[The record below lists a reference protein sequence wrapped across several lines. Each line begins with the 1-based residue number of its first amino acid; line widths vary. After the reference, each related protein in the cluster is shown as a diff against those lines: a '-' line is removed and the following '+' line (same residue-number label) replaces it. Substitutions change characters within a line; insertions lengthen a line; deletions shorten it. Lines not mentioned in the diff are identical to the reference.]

1 MAMRPTA
8 TLPEAVIDI
17 DSTTTL
23 ADGIRRTVIEQS
35 KRANVGHIGSALSIA
50 DILAALYGGVL
61 ELPAPHAR
69 RDPASHIPPDPAAHI
84 PRDPASHIPRDPAS
98 HIPRDPAAHIPR
110 DPAAHIPR
118 DPAAHSRRDRV
129 VLSKGHASLALYA
142 ALELT
147 GRLPAGTTGSYCTD
161 GTLLGVHPERD
172 LDGIDFC
179 TGSLGHGLPIAVGAA
194 LAARLE
200 ASSRRVFVVMS
211 DAELNEGSVWEAVM
225 FAAHHRLANLV
236 VILDLNGQQAMGYT
250 KDVLDLAAPAQR
262 WEAFGWE
269 VHELDGHDTSAIRTT
284 IQDLDFAAG
293 APHLIIAH
301 TTFGKGVSFMQSV
314 IDWHYLPMTD
324 EQYDQALSELRGVA
338 A

>member
-1 MAMRPTA
+1 MVPSAGGSDVERRRSLPNLTPTSARSMAACPGEA
-8 TLPEAVIDI
+8 TIDI
-17 DSTTTL
+17 ESATL
-23 ADGIRRTVIEQS
+23 ADGIRRTIIEQS
-35 KRANVGHIGSALSIA
+35 KLANVGHIGSALSIA

-61 ELPAPHAR
+61 ELPVAR
-69 RDPASHIPPDPAAHI
+69 PL
-84 PRDPASHIPRDPAS
+84 
-98 HIPRDPAAHIPR
+98 
-110 DPAAHIPR
+110 
-118 DPAAHSRRDRV
+118 RDRLI
-129 VLSKGHASLALYA
+129 LSKGHAALALYA

-147 GRLPAGTTGSYCTD
+147 GRLPSGTTGTYCTD

-172 LDGIDFC
+172 LDGVDFC

-200 ASSRRVFVVMS
+200 ASPRRVFVVMS

-250 KDVLDLAAPAQR
+250 KDVLDLDVPAQL

-269 VHELDGHDTSAIRTT
+269 VHELDGHDPSAMETT
-284 IQDLDFAAG
+284 IQDLDFATG

-301 TTFGKGVSFMQSV
+301 TTFGKGVSFMQNV

-324 EQYDQALSELRGVA
+324 EQYDQALSELRDAVV
-338 A
+338 

>member
-1 MAMRPTA
+1 MARRPTA
-8 TLPEAVIDI
+8 TLLEAVIDI

-61 ELPAPHAR
+61 ELPAARAR
-69 RDPASHIPPDPAAHI
+69 RG
-84 PRDPASHIPRDPAS
+84 
-98 HIPRDPAAHIPR
+98 
-110 DPAAHIPR
+110 
-118 DPAAHSRRDRV
+118 PAAHSQRDRL

-147 GRLPAGTTGSYCTD
+147 GHLPAGTCGSYCTD

-172 LDGIDFC
+172 LDGVDFC

-194 LAARLE
+194 LAARLD

-250 KDVLDLAAPAQR
+250 RDVLDLDAPARR

-269 VHELDGHDTSAIRTT
+269 VHELDGHDTSAMQTT
-284 IQDLDFAAG
+284 IGDLDFATG
-293 APHLIIAH
+293 APHLIVAH
-301 TTFGKGVSFMQSV
+301 TTFGKGVSFMQNV

-324 EQYDQALSELRGVA
+324 EQYGQALSELRDAVA
-338 A
+338 